1 MKNYIKEN
9 FLDTSLLPKEV
20 KIVTI
25 SGKCK
30 LGVEFN
36 IENIYDYIDMTN
48 LMNVQY
54 RNNIRRNMSND
65 NGKKKISKKKL
76 ESKKKDFQNQVSI
89 ALNPKLEDYPNSTVS
104 TKIFKNGSLQF
115 TGFRSVLSMNTTLNI
130 IIDELSKNFA
140 IISEE
145 DNKIIEKPFVKDN
158 KKIVLSNFDMTM
170 INSNFNIGFKLK
182 LYNLYD
188 LIKEKIE
195 SDKNLNVSSDNL
207 KDHLKYDPDIHAAV
221 IYKLYVKDDSDGK
234 IKYTKKVSFLI
245 FEKGPVNITGV
256 KNIKDL
262 IESYEFIRNLL
273 LENKEDIESLDV
285 QVDADHNHD
294 LIKLND
300 DEDLSELAL
309 KNLEIDNSYV

>member
-1 MKNYIKEN
+1 MKHYIKED
-9 FLDTSLLPKEV
+9 FLNTNLLPKEV

-36 IENIYDYIDMTN
+36 IENIYNYLDMSK

-54 RNNIRRNMSND
+54 RNNIRKNLSND

-76 ESKKKDFQNQVSI
+76 ENKKKDFQNQVSI

-130 IIDELSKNFA
+130 IIDELSKDFA

-145 DNKIIEKPFVKDN
+145 DNKIIEKPFIKDN
-158 KKIVLSNFDMTM
+158 KKINLNNFEMTM

-182 LYNLYD
+182 LYNLYE
-188 LIKEKIE
+188 LIKFKIE
-195 SDKNLNVSSDNL
+195 NDKNLNVSTENL

-221 IYKLYVKDDSDGK
+221 IYKLYVRDDDSDK
-234 IKYTKKVSFLI
+234 IKYKKKVSFLI

-256 KNIKDL
+256 KSINDL
-262 IESYEFIRNLL
+262 LESYEFIKNLL
-273 LENKEDIESLDV
+273 LDNKESIECLDI
-285 QVDADHNHD
+285 QVDADHNLD

-309 KNLEIDNSYV
+309 KNLEIDNLIA

>member
-1 MKNYIKEN
+1 MKDYIKET
-9 FLDTSLLPKEV
+9 FLNTSLLPKEV

-36 IENIYDYIDMTN
+36 IENIFDYIDTTN

-54 RNNIRRNMSND
+54 RNNIRRNPLND

-76 ESKKKDFQNQVSI
+76 EGKKKDFQNQVSI
-89 ALNPKLEDYPNSTVS
+89 ALNPNIEYYPNSTVS

-115 TGFRSVLSMNTTLNI
+115 TGFRSVLSMNITLNR
-130 IIDELSKNFA
+130 IIDELSKDFA

-158 KKIVLSNFDMTM
+158 KKISLSDFEMTM

-221 IYKLYVKDDSDGK
+221 IYKLYVRDDSDDK
-234 IKYTKKVSFLI
+234 KKFKKKVSFLI

-256 KNIKDL
+256 KSINDL
-262 IESYEFIRNLL
+262 VESYEFIKNLL
-273 LENKEDIESLDV
+273 LENKESIESLDV
-285 QVDADHNHD
+285 EVDADHNHD
-294 LIKLND
+294 LIMLND

-309 KNLEIDNSYV
+309 KNLEIDNSYT

>member
-1 MKNYIKEN
+1 MKDYIKED

-36 IENIYDYIDMTN
+36 IDNIFNYIDIKN
-48 LMNVQY
+48 LNNVQY
-54 RNNIRRNMSND
+54 RNNIRRNSVND
-65 NGKKKISKKKL
+65 KNKKKVSKKKL
-76 ESKKKDFQNQVSI
+76 ENKKKDFQNQVSI
-89 ALNPKLEDYPNSTVS
+89 ALNPKLEDYPDSTVS

-115 TGFRSVLSMNTTLNI
+115 TGFRSVLSMNKTLNI
-130 IIDELSKNFA
+130 IIDELSKDFA
-140 IISEE
+140 ILSDE
-145 DNKIIEKPFVKDN
+145 DNKIIDKPFVKEG
-158 KKIVLSNFDMTM
+158 KINLTEFYMTM

-182 LYNLYD
+182 LYNLYE
-188 LIKEKIE
+188 LIKTKIQN
-195 SDKNLNVSSDNL
+195 DKNLNVSSDNL

-221 IYKLYVKDDSDGK
+221 IYKLYVKDTDD
-234 IKYTKKVSFLI
+234 KYRKKVSFLI

-256 KNIKDL
+256 KSIKDL
-262 IESYEFIRNLL
+262 IESYEFIKDIL
-273 LENKEDIESLDV
+273 LENKENIESLDI
-285 QVDADHNHD
+285 QVDADHNND

-309 KNLEIDNSYV
+309 KNLEIENNYI

>member
-1 MKNYIKEN
+1 MKKYIKEN
-9 FLDTSLLPKEV
+9 FLDTSLLSKEV

-36 IENIYDYIDMTN
+36 IENIYNYIDTTN

-54 RNNIRRNMSND
+54 RNNIRRNSLND

-76 ESKKKDFQNQVSI
+76 EGKKKDFQNQVSI

-130 IIDELSKNFA
+130 IIDELNKDFA

-145 DNKIIEKPFVKDN
+145 DNKIIEKPFVKDD
-158 KKIVLSNFDMTM
+158 KKINLSNFEMTM

-188 LIKEKIE
+188 LIKQKIE

-221 IYKLYVKDDSDGK
+221 IYKLYVKDDSDDK
-234 IKYTKKVSFLI
+234 KKFKKKVSFLI

-256 KNIKDL
+256 KSIGDL
-262 IESYEFIRNLL
+262 IESYEFIKKLL
-273 LENKEDIESLDV
+273 LENKDSIESLDV
-285 QVDADHNHD
+285 NVDADHNHD

-300 DEDLSELAL
+300 DEDLLELAL
-309 KNLEIDNSYV
+309 KNLEIDNSYA

>member
-1 MKNYIKEN
+1 MKHYIKDD
-9 FLDTSLLPKEV
+9 FLNTNLLPKEV

-36 IENIYDYIDMTN
+36 IENIYNYLDMDK

-54 RNNIRRNMSND
+54 RNNIRKNLSND

-76 ESKKKDFQNQVSI
+76 EKKKKDFQNQVSI

-130 IIDELSKNFA
+130 IIDELSKDFA

-145 DNKIIEKPFVKDN
+145 DNKIIDKPFIKDN
-158 KKIVLSNFDMTM
+158 NEINLSNFEMTM

-182 LYNLYD
+182 LYNLYE
-188 LIKEKIE
+188 LIKIKIE
-195 SDKNLNVSSDNL
+195 NDKNLNVCSDNL

-221 IYKLYVKDDSDGK
+221 IYKLYVRDDENDK
-234 IKYTKKVSFLI
+234 IKYKKKVSFLI

-256 KNIKDL
+256 KNINDL
-262 IESYEFIRNLL
+262 IESYEFIKNLL
-273 LENKEDIESLDV
+273 LENKEEIESLDI

-300 DEDLSELAL
+300 DEDLLELAL
-309 KNLEIDNSYV
+309 KNLEIDNLVA

>member
-9 FLDTSLLPKEV
+9 FLETSLLPKEV

-36 IENIYDYIDMTN
+36 IENIFDYIDITN

-54 RNNIRRNMSND
+54 RNNVRKNLLND

-76 ESKKKDFQNQVSI
+76 ENRKKDFQNQVSI
-89 ALNPKLEDYPNSTVS
+89 ALNPKLDEYPNSTVS

-115 TGFRSVLSMNTTLNI
+115 TGFRSVLSMNRTLNI
-130 IIDELSKNFA
+130 IIDELSKDFA
-140 IISEE
+140 IISDE
-145 DNKIIEKPFVKDN
+145 DNKIVEKPFIKDN
-158 KKIVLSNFDMTM
+158 NKISLSDFEMTM

-182 LYNLYD
+182 LYNLYE

-195 SDKNLNVSSDNL
+195 SDKKLNVSSDNL

-221 IYKLYVKDDSDGK
+221 IYKLYVKEENSE
-234 IKYTKKVSFLI
+234 KYKKKVSFLI

-256 KNIKDL
+256 KSISDL
-262 IESYEFIRNLL
+262 IESYEFIKNLL
-273 LENKEDIESLDV
+273 LENKEEIESLDI
-285 QVDADHNHD
+285 QIDADCNND
-294 LIKLND
+294 LIKLDD
-300 DEDLSELAL
+300 DENLLELAL
-309 KNLEIDNSYV
+309 KNLETNYV